1 MTRQTLSQRNA
12 YTSPLMRATSKRRTS
27 RLDKRSVIYNS
38 SPSRRNS
45 KRLQL
50 VSAYTKQRKLDPNIA
65 SDSGYR
71 EDDSAEFATK
81 ARRGRS
87 GRFSES
93 IGVIWGTR
101 REGVRWMCSGWRIGV
116 VGGSKG
122 ASVEGA
128 F

>member
-1 MTRQTLSQRNA
+1 MTLTYAVATKRTLL
-12 YTSPLMRATSKRRTS
+12 LMRATSKRRRTS
-27 RLDKRSVIYNS
+27 RLEMRSVIYNS

-50 VSAYTKQRKLDPNIA
+50 GKARVQSRGNSILISPVILDT
-65 SDSGYR
+65 GK
-71 EDDSAEFATK
+71 DDSAEFATK

-101 REGVRWMCSGWRIGV
+101 REGGLGGCAAGV
-116 VGGSKG
+116 EDRGSL
-122 ASVEGA
+122 VEVKA
-128 F
+128 RV

>member
-1 MTRQTLSQRNA
+1 MIREVSFIIHLPADEILNA
-12 YTSPLMRATSKRRTS
+12 
-27 RLDKRSVIYNS
+27 S
-38 SPSRRNS
+38 SWR
-45 KRLQL
+45 

>member
-1 MTRQTLSQRNA
+1 M
-12 YTSPLMRATSKRRTS
+12 LMRATSKRRA
-27 RLDKRSVIYNS
+27 LIKRNIIYNS

-50 VSAYTKQRKLDPNIA
+50 VSVYTKQRKLDPNIA

-81 ARRGRS
+81 ARGGKS

-93 IGVIWGTR
+93 IGVIWGDAAR
-101 REGVRWMCSGWRIGV
+101 GVRWMCNGQRIGV

>member
-1 MTRQTLSQRNA
+1 MLIEHRIAKDDIARAVATKRISL
-12 YTSPLMRATSKRRTS
+12 LMRATSKRRTS
-27 RLDKRSVIYNS
+27 CLDKRSVIYNS

-45 KRLQL
+45 KRQL

-93 IGVIWGTR
+93 IGVIWGTQ
-101 REGVRWMCSGWRIGV
+101 REGL
-116 VGGSKG
+116 GGCATG
-122 ASVEGA
+122 GG
-128 F
+128 

>member
-1 MTRQTLSQRNA
+1 MI
-12 YTSPLMRATSKRRTS
+12 
-27 RLDKRSVIYNS
+27 KRSVIYNS

-65 SDSGYR
+65 SDFGYR
-71 EDDSAEFATK
+71 EDDNAEFATK
-81 ARRGRS
+81 ARGRRN

-93 IGVIWGTR
+93 IGVIWGTQ
-101 REGVRWMCSGWRIGV
+101 REGLDMRRAEDRGI

>member
-1 MTRQTLSQRNA
+1 MTYAVATKRTLL
-12 YTSPLMRATSKRRTS
+12 LMRATSKRRRTS
-27 RLDKRSVIYNS
+27 RLEMRSVIYNS

-50 VSAYTKQRKLDPNIA
+50 GSAYTKQRKLDPNIA

-93 IGVIWGTR
+93 IGVIWGTQ
-101 REGVRWMCSGWRIGV
+101 REGL
-116 VGGSKG
+116 GGCAAG
-122 ASVEGA
+122 GG
-128 F
+128 